1 MDRTKDREKAAVLI
15 IDNDRQGAET
25 LKNQLVEG
33 GYRVYLATTLPE
45 ALKVAREPGIV
56 VALLAL
62 GRPGLDPQ
70 SLIQRLPKEKDGGKL
85 PVIVIIESFTEGLV
99 TWALKAG
106 AADYLAQPFDSQE
119 LLRRTGVWARL
130 GEGRAGD
137 HEAEIAALQ
146 VLEPPSSRRK
156 LLARFLPGFA
166 DRLQSGF
173 RTGELLGQRY
183 EKVARLGLGSFGEV
197 WKVRDVVN
205 VSPAF
210 FVAKIPLSKK
220 LNLKI
225 EKEARILR
233 TLAGH
238 AGVPGVHEIIDEK
251 KKRVLIQEFV
261 EGKTLFEVI
270 ERELKE
276 KEVESVVIQLMD
288 IVAHAHKLGIIH
300 RDIKPGNVMVKP
312 DGTIKLLDFG
322 AAKELKEQ
330 DISGTVTG
338 SRPYM
343 SPEQIM
349 GKSQRRSDV
358 WALGVVMYVL
368 YTGMFPFY
376 HEVEKVLMDM
386 ILEFPPPPPSKHN
399 QDLAPEIE
407 RIIMECLKKNPE
419 ERHPDAGALKEAIRA
434 NFPDYGCKLLPL
446 F

>member
-1 MDRTKDREKAAVLI
+1 MDRTKDREKRAVLI

-33 GYRVYLATTLPE
+33 GYQVYIATTLPE
-45 ALKVAREPGIV
+45 ALKVAREPSVV

-70 SLIQRLPKEKDGGKL
+70 SLIQRLPKKKNGGQL
-85 PVIVIIESFTEGLV
+85 PVVVIIESFAEDQV
-99 TWALKAG
+99 AWALKAG

-130 GEGRAGD
+130 GEGRVGAD
-137 HEAEIAALQ
+137 EAEIAALQ
-146 VLEPPSSRRK
+146 VLEPLSSGRK

-407 RIIMECLKKNPE
+407 RVILDCLKKNPE
-419 ERHPDAGALKEAIRA
+419 ERYPDAGALKEAIRA
-434 NFPDYGCKLLPL
+434 NFPDYGCKLLAL

>member
-1 MDRTKDREKAAVLI
+1 MDRTKDREKRAVLI

-33 GYRVYLATTLPE
+33 GYQVYVATTLDE
-45 ALKVAREPGIV
+45 ALKVAREPGVV
-56 VALLAL
+56 VALLVL

-70 SLIQRLPKEKDGGKL
+70 SLMQRLPREKDGGKL
-85 PVIVIIESFTEGLV
+85 PVIVIIESFSEDLV
-99 TWALKAG
+99 AWALKAG
-106 AADYLAQPFDSQE
+106 VADYLAQPLDSQE

-130 GEGRAGD
+130 GEGRASAD
-137 HEAEIAALQ
+137 EAEIAALQ
-146 VLEPPSSRRK
+146 VREPPSSRRK

-173 RTGELLGQRY
+173 RAGELLGQRY

-205 VSPAF
+205 ISSAF

-220 LNLKI
+220 LNPKI

-233 TLAGH
+233 TLANH
-238 AGVPGVHEIIDEK
+238 AGVPGVQEIIDEK

-270 ERELKE
+270 ERELGE
-276 KEVESVVIQLMD
+276 KEVESVVIQLVD
-288 IVAHAHKLGIIH
+288 IVAHAHDLGIIH

-322 AAKELKEQ
+322 AAKELKEK

-386 ILEFPPPPPSKHN
+386 ILELPLPPPSKHN

-407 RIIMECLKKNPE
+407 HIILDCLKKNPE
-419 ERHPDAGALKEAIRA
+419 ERYPDAGALKDAIRA
-434 NFPDYGCKLLPL
+434 DFPDYGCKLLPL